1 MSLRNIFSQLPGSKS
16 GSGRPRKCSSNWPTK
31 QYNAPVERIIKF
43 VAAVYGLCT
52 VAVRVYKWDGLR
64 HLNWQ

>member
-1 MSLRNIFSQLPGSKS
+1 MVHAGPVNAVLIGQPK
-16 GSGRPRKCSSNWPTK
+16 K
-31 QYNAPVERIIKF
+31 YNAPVERIIKF